1 MFYVVAAKRSNSVVL
16 LIYLWF
22 IRVRRDAEPA
32 EIRTEQ
38 KWERLPLEP
47 NYSVTRIVESL
58 QTTLPS
64 YLSEF
69 KHCCHWHVIR
79 GFTLGYTS

>member
-1 MFYVVAAKRSNSVVL
+1 MYGL
-16 LIYLWF
+16 L
-22 IRVRRDAEPA
+22 VRRDAESA

-47 NYSVTRIVESL
+47 NYSVTRIVDSL

-64 YLSEF
+64 HVSEF
-69 KHCCHWHVIR
+69 KHCCHRHVIR
-79 GFTLGYTS
+79 GFTLGYTR

>member
-1 MFYVVAAKRSNSVVL
+1 MSDEPCICMAAAMCYVVATKRSTSVVL
-16 LIYLWF
+16 FIYLWF
-22 IRVRRDAEPA
+22 IRVRRYGEPA

-58 QTTLPS
+58 QTTLRRAFNN
-64 YLSEF
+64 LS
-69 KHCCHWHVIR
+69 
-79 GFTLGYTS
+79 T